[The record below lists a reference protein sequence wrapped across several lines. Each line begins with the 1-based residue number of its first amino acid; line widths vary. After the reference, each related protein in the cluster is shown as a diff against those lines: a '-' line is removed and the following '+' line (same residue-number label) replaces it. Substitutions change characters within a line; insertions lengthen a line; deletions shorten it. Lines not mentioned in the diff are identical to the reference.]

1 MNDVLTHE
9 LIHAYDD
16 CRSTVDWDNLEHLAC
31 SEIRAANLSGDCFYW
46 KENFARLKFGWKA
59 HQQDCVKERATKSIL
74 CVRDVSENEAKQ
86 IVDKVFSTCFK
97 DTSPFERI
105 PP

>member
-1 MNDVLTHE
+1 MLLLCCKLSYNRLQNAVNLIFIMMCTYLDVSTH
-9 LIHAYDD
+9 II
-16 CRSTVDWDNLEHLAC
+16 S
-31 SEIRAANLSGDCFYW
+31 
-46 KENFARLKFGWKA
+46 
-59 HQQDCVKERATKSIL
+59 QDCVKERATKSIL